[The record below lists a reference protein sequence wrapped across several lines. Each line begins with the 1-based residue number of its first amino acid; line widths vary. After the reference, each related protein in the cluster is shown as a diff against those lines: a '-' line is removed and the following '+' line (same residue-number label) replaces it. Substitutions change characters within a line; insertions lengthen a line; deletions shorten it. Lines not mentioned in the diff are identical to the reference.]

1 MKINFKV
8 EIKINNNDV
17 KQDHGNNI
25 KYSQVLVIIKKIVCI
40 KELDMAVV
48 ML

>member
-8 EIKINNNDV
+8 EIKINNNYV
-17 KQDHGNNI
+17 KQDNGNNI
-25 KYSQVLVIIKKIVCI
+25 KYSKVLVIIEKIVCI
-40 KELDMAVV
+40 KELNMAVV